1 MKIQN
6 TDSLKGLTPSLNK
19 GRSTDA
25 ATEFQKLLDDRL
37 RSISESSKVAA
48 AKAVEPAAPAP
59 GLRLDGLELTEAALH
74 TLENFEAALANV
86 DLKSSDLEPFIAS
99 LEEETTGLLAIREQL
114 PADDPLAGLVD
125 RVAAVTFLESAKYR
139 RGDYST

>member
-6 TDSLKGLTPSLNK
+6 TAGLQGVIPSSDKDRNSV
-19 GRSTDA
+19 GS
-25 ATEFQKLLDDRL
+25 TEFQKLLENRL
-37 RSISESSKVAA
+37 RSIAEAGKVAA
-48 AKAVEPAAPAP
+48 GNAVEQAAPAP
-59 GLRLDGLELTEAALH
+59 GLKLEGLDLTETALRS
-74 TLENFEAALANV
+74 LEDFEAALDNPAI
-86 DLKSSDLEPFIAS
+86 KGSDLEPYVAS
-99 LEEETTGLLAIREQL
+99 LEEETSGLLAIREQL